1 MNENENESVWSPEK
15 REVVDRLAEGVYDAL
30 LKLAKEKN
38 PQASAAS
45 AERVVELERQ
55 LAEVRASAAQLEANL
70 ENAEERAHAVEQ
82 LLVDCYVAREV
93 PWTDVAAGMMT
104 IARDGTPWMV
114 QEWVGQEAGRRN
126 GKKTLM
132 KKPGPGE
139 TVRVLVPYVT
149 PEQAEAAVREQLGGT
164 EVGS

>member
-1 MNENENESVWSPEK
+1 MSENESVWSPEK

-104 IARDGTPWMV
+104 IARDGTPWKV
-114 QEWVGQEAGRRN
+114 ESFTDGAFILQN
-126 GKKTLM
+126 GVKTFH
-132 KKPGPGE
+132 KDPADGE

>member
-114 QEWVGQEAGRRN
+114 TASVFGGVELVN
-126 GKKTLM
+126 GDRTFEK
-132 KKPGPGE
+132 GYEDGE

-149 PEQAEAAVREQLGGT
+149 AEQAEGLVASELGGT
-164 EVGS
+164 EVE